1 MPYDSMQYTTPPHL
15 ILGIILSCSIPV
27 MKKNSYMYRMTVD
40 NKMTLSL
47 TDKRVSEASHDIELL
62 LYAYLLRY
70 SKMESELKQ
79 QKGVIIS
86 TEQGQE
92 LQSLNVQTKV
102 LVANTMITVLAT
114 TIGFCGYVT
123 GAFGMNLDNTYW
135 TWPDFSFNTVIG
147 GTLGFIVVITK
158 VSMILLR
165 RSGILPNERVF
176 TLTNFSRQNEVKIST
191 KPSIDG
197 DVSSIASLVADI
209 LTDTDHRTRTNTSVN
224 GPPRTRA
231 VTKIDD
237 DITISPKAKSTLD
250 KALGHFDYR
259 CTK

>member
-1 MPYDSMQYTTPPHL
+1 
-15 ILGIILSCSIPV
+15 
-27 MKKNSYMYRMTVD
+27 MYRMTVD

-79 QKGVIIS
+79 QKGIIVS

-92 LQSLNVQTKV
+92 LQGLNVQTKV

-114 TIGFCGYVT
+114 VIGFCGYVT

-147 GTLGFIVVITK
+147 VTLGFIVVITK
-158 VSMILLR
+158 LSMILLR
-165 RSGILPNERVF
+165 RSGILPNEHVF
-176 TLTNFSRQNEVKIST
+176 TFTNLSRQNDIQASTNGDISNM
-191 KPSIDG
+191 
-197 DVSSIASLVADI
+197 ASLVADVYTG
-209 LTDTDHRTRTNTSVN
+209 TDNRTRTQTSTN
-224 GPPRTRA
+224 ESRTRTSTTAHSRTRA
-231 VTKIDD
+231 STKKEDD
-237 DITISPKAKSTLD
+237 YNSAGTKASK
-250 KALGHFDYR
+250 
-259 CTK
+259 